1 MNMNT
6 PLIELKN
13 VSKTFKMGQVD
24 VHALNGVSLRVNQ
37 GESLSIMGPSGSG
50 KTTLLHVVGC
60 LLNPSSGRYSL
71 NSQKVEK
78 LNQFQLARIRNRNIG
93 FVFQVFNLLPRF
105 TALENVE
112 LPLIYNRISPRR
124 RRELAEKAL
133 AEVGLS
139 KRMRH
144 RPSQLSGGEQ
154 QRVAIARALVNNP
167 SIILADEPTGNLDSE
182 SGKMIIEILLQLNH
196 NGKTLIIVTHEKS
209 IAERAGQIVKLLD
222 GRRVE

>member
-1 MNMNT
+1 MNMST
-6 PLIELKN
+6 SLIELEN

-24 VHALNGVSLRVNQ
+24 VHALNGVSLRINR
-37 GESLSIMGPSGSG
+37 GESVGIMGPSGSG
-50 KTTLLHVVGC
+50 KTTLLHVIGC

-78 LNQFQLARIRNRNIG
+78 LNQFQLARIRNLNIG

-105 TALENVE
+105 TAFENVE

-124 RRELAEKAL
+124 RRKLAEEVL

-139 KRMRH
+139 ERMRH

-182 SGKMIIEILLQLNH
+182 SGKMIIETLLELNR
-196 NGKTLIIVTHEKS
+196 NGKTLIIVTHEHS
-209 IAERAGQIVKLLD
+209 IAERAGQIIKLLD
-222 GRRVE
+222 GRRAE

>member
-1 MNMNT
+1 MNT
-6 PLIELKN
+6 SLIELEN
-13 VSKTFKMGQVD
+13 VGKTFKMGQVD
-24 VHALNGVSLRVNQ
+24 VHALNGVSLRINQ
-37 GESLSIMGPSGSG
+37 GDSLSIMGPSGSG
-50 KTTLLHVVGC
+50 KTTLLHVIGC
-60 LLNPSSGRYSL
+60 LQNPSSGRYSL

-78 LNQFQLARIRNRNIG
+78 LNQFQLARIRNLNIG

-124 RRELAEKAL
+124 RRKLAEEVL

-139 KRMRH
+139 ERMHH

-182 SGKMIIEILLQLNH
+182 SGKMIIDILLELNR
-196 NGKTLIIVTHEKS
+196 NGKTLIIVTHEHS
-209 IAERAGQIVKLLD
+209 IAERAGRIVKLLD